1 MAHCGCDT
9 TRPYNF
15 ATTPD
20 WDANRLYDNNVAVKV
35 DNVIYKSMHSPV
47 HTTMV
52 PGPPVFGVTPLIP
65 QTTTNMGQR
74 PPNPV
79 FWSPVPFDNCFD
91 TSRCAPPAPT
101 SAPPVEPP
109 PMSSIEN
116 AAAIGNTNPGQ
127 YIIPPPAQAP
137 ITDTTT
143 ITAPP
148 GTGSPYDPDE
158 MPPPP
163 TPLIPNFNF
172 PRIPYLHELPR
183 LDEIDSKH
191 IIIGMAGVLTLILL
205 FKK

>member
-20 WDANRLYDNNVAVKV
+20 WDANRLYENNVAVKFE
-35 DNVIYKSMHSPV
+35 NVIFKSIHSQ
-47 HTTMV
+47 
-52 PGPPVFGVTPLIP
+52 VTS
-65 QTTTNMGQR
+65 NMGQR

-79 FWSPVPFDNCFD
+79 FWNAVPFENCFD

-101 SAPPVEPP
+101 SPPPVEPP
-109 PMSSIEN
+109 PMNSIEK
-116 AAAIGNTNPGQ
+116 ASATGNPNPGQ
-127 YIIPPPAQAP
+127 YIIPPPTPAP
-137 ITDTTT
+137 YTDTTT

-163 TPLIPNFNF
+163 TPMLPNLNL
-172 PRIPYLHELPR
+172 PKLPELPR
-183 LDEIDSKH
+183 LDEIETKH
-191 IIIGMAGVLTLILL
+191 VILGMAGVLTLILL